1 MSIRHI
7 TKGRRGVAVAALAV
21 TLALTVA
28 GCGGGDNDDNNKTGS
43 APSSQSSAEKGKE
56 QDAPSADQP
65 DPNVKLAEVTGRSG
79 LVLVVNQV
87 ERDSGG
93 FLTISGQIKNP
104 TDQVV
109 NMSGF
114 AGAETQVVSMSPNSV
129 AGATLIDKAGKKR
142 YYILRDTEMRCL
154 CTIGLLPLQ
163 PGKTAPVFMQ
173 FPAPPEGTADVDL
186 ALPSF
191 AVASLKISG

>member
-7 TKGRRGVAVAALAV
+7 TKGHRGVAVAALAV

-28 GCGGGDNDDNNKTGS
+28 GCGGGDNDDGKKANSGS
-43 APSSQSSAEKGKE
+43 SSQPSAEKNKD
-56 QDAPSADQP
+56 QDTSSADQP

-79 LVLVVNQV
+79 LVLVVNQA

-93 FLTISGQIKNP
+93 FVTISGSIKNP

-114 AGAETQVVSMSPNSV
+114 AGAETQVVSKSPNSV

-142 YYILRDTEMRCL
+142 YYVLRDTEMRCL

-163 PGKTAPVFMQ
+163 PSKTAPVFMQ
-173 FPAPPEGTADVDL
+173 FPAPPEGTTDVDL
-186 ALPSF
+186 ALPTF